1 MIKSTLSLTLMTVT
15 LATLGSIAPLSIA
28 TAQITPDNSLGS
40 ENSVV
45 SPDVIDG
52 IPSDRLD
59 GGAIRGSNLFHSFQ
73 EFNVD
78 EGRGAFFSNPNGIAN
93 ILTRVTGGN
102 PSNILGTL
110 GVLGNANLYLINP
123 KGIFFGPNARL
134 NLGGSFFATTA
145 DSLVFDNNFE
155 FSATNPETPP
165 LLTVN
170 IPIGL
175 RFRDNPGNIATNRS
189 VASDGTVVRSIL
201 QTQPGKT
208 LALVGGNVNL
218 DGGVLLAPGGR
229 VELGGLA
236 VAGTVGINADGS
248 LSFPD
253 GVTRADVT
261 LSNNA
266 LVGVSGQGGGSIGVN
281 ARNFEIFA
289 GTDTTGF
296 GAGILSPGAPEA
308 QAGDIVINATDKVRI
323 EGNANSSAGIF
334 NGVDSS
340 SSGNAGDV
348 IINTST
354 LEGIDR
360 FAIISSNL
368 GQGNAGKISIT
379 AKDQVSFQGLEG
391 TGSGVGIL
399 LGESTIGKADDI
411 TINTRSLSLSN
422 FAQLTTSSTG
432 QAKAANIRINA
443 SESISVSGNSV
454 LQAANYGSGN
464 AGNII
469 IDAENATVSFD
480 GPFTSINTG
489 LSSRRANT
497 SGVDLAQTRQGGD
510 IIIKAREFS
519 VTNGAQLFTT
529 TFANGNAG
537 NVKLNISDKI
547 QIAGESDQP
556 DSNGN
561 FSRSSISSVVGI
573 GATGN
578 AGNIEMTTRSLLIA
592 DGGLLNSSTFG
603 KGNAGNITINASD
616 TVSFNGT
623 SKTGAS
629 SAVYSTVATGGEG
642 NGGDIKIIASSVSLT
657 NEAQLSGDVSSG
669 ATGNA
674 GNIEIFTGSLFVNG
688 ASQINSGT
696 SGKGNAGNITINAS
710 DTVSFDG
717 AKNGDFPS
725 GVFSIVDA
733 GGEGKGGDINI
744 TARSFLLTNGGSL
757 NTFVREAS
765 DTEAGGIGD
774 AGNVKLNIS
783 DTIQITGKSE
793 PNSNGD
799 FTKSGIFSSV
809 ESGTTGN
816 AGNIEIVTGSLLM
829 SDGLLSSRTFGQG
842 NAGNINITTGSLF
855 VTDGGQLSSSTFG
868 QGDAGNVIINATD
881 TVSFNGTDNQGAASA
896 VFSTVEAGGEGKGGD
911 ISITARSLSLTNGG
925 RLNTFVRETSDTD
938 PGGIGD
944 AGNVKLNISDAI
956 NIAGESDKVDTTGNF
971 VRSGI
976 FSEVRNGARGNAGSI
991 DISTGSLFVTDGGQ
1005 LLSNTSGQGDAG
1017 SIKINAN
1024 SLSLKNG
1031 AQLNTNSDVEN
1042 RQAGNIEV
1050 TTAKDIQLDNQALIT
1065 ANTQG
1070 GEGNIILDSRDL
1082 ILRRNS
1088 NITTNATGTAT
1099 GGNININTGNLVA
1112 FENSDISANAQESF
1126 GGRVSITAQSIFG
1139 TEFRERLTPQSDITA
1154 TSELGPQF
1162 SGTVQINTP
1171 DVDPSQGLTELP
1183 ENVTDPSDKIASNPC
1198 QKGSDSAFIIT
1209 GRGGIPSSPNQS
1221 FKSDNVRVDLVEP
1234 VTRTSNSQTATITQ
1248 PETSAT
1254 SKRIVPAQGWVLNNK
1269 GEVVLVAYDPT
1280 ASNPQRTSQKTAACL
1295 APF

>member
-1 MIKSTLSLTLMTVT
+1 MTVT
-15 LATLGSIAPLSIA
+15 VATLGSIVPLNIA

-52 IPSDRLD
+52 IPSDRIS

-73 EFNVD
+73 EFNVS

-110 GVLGNANLYLINP
+110 RVLGNANLYLINP
-123 KGIFFGPNARL
+123 KGIFFGPNASL

-155 FSATNPETPP
+155 FSATNTEAPP

-175 RFRDNPGNIATNRS
+175 RFRDNPGDIATNRS
-189 VASDGTVVRSIL
+189 VASDGTVFRSSF
-201 QTQPGKT
+201 QMQPGKT
-208 LALVGGNVNL
+208 LTLVGGNVSL
-218 DGGVLLAPGGR
+218 DGGVLLAPEGR

-236 VAGTVGINADGS
+236 QAGTVGINADGS

-253 GVTRADVT
+253 GVTRADLT

-289 GTDTTGF
+289 GNGLTGLI
-296 GAGILSPGAPEA
+296 AGILSPGAPDA

-340 SSGNAGDV
+340 SSGNTGDI
-348 IINTST
+348 IINSNT

-360 FAIISSNL
+360 FFIISSNL

-379 AKDQVSFQGLEG
+379 AKDQVSFQGLQG
-391 TGSGVGIL
+391 TGSGVGIF

-432 QAKAANIRINA
+432 QGKAANIRINA
-443 SESISVSGNSV
+443 SESISVSDNSV

-480 GPFTSINTG
+480 GQFTSVNTG
-489 LSSRRANT
+489 LSSRSDT

-537 NVKLNISDKI
+537 NVKLNISDQI
-547 QIAGESDQP
+547 QIAGESNQP
-556 DSNGN
+556 DPNGN
-561 FSRSSISSVVGI
+561 FSRSSISSIVAP

-592 DGGLLNSSTFG
+592 DGGLLNSSTYS
-603 KGNAGNITINASD
+603 KGNAGSITINASD
-616 TVSFNGT
+616 TVSFDGT
-623 SKTGAS
+623 GVNTKAS
-629 SAVYSTVATGGEG
+629 SGAYSTVVTGGEG
-642 NGGDIKIIASSVSLT
+642 NGGDIKITASSFSLT
-657 NEAQLSGDVSSG
+657 NNARLSSEVENG
-669 ATGNA
+669 AIGNA
-674 GNIEIFTGSLFVNG
+674 GNIDIFTESLFG
-688 ASQINSGT
+688 SGGSQINSST
-696 SGKGNAGNITINAS
+696 SGKGDAGNITINAS

-757 NTFVREAS
+757 NTFVRTTS
-765 DTEAGGIGD
+765 DTESGGIGD

-783 DTIQITGKSE
+783 DRTQITGKSE

-799 FTKSGIFSSV
+799 FTKSGIFSNA
-809 ESGTTGN
+809 ESGTIGN
-816 AGNIEIVTGSLLM
+816 AGNIEIVTGSLL
-829 SDGLLSSRTFGQG
+829 
-842 NAGNINITTGSLF
+842 
-855 VTDGGQLSSSTFG
+855 
-868 QGDAGNVIINATD
+868 
-881 TVSFNGTDNQGAASA
+881 
-896 VFSTVEAGGEGKGGD
+896 
-911 ISITARSLSLTNGG
+911 
-925 RLNTFVRETSDTD
+925 
-938 PGGIGD
+938 
-944 AGNVKLNISDAI
+944 
-956 NIAGESDKVDTTGNF
+956 
-971 VRSGI
+971 
-976 FSEVRNGARGNAGSI
+976 
-991 DISTGSLFVTDGGQ
+991 
-1005 LLSNTSGQGDAG
+1005 
-1017 SIKINAN
+1017 
-1024 SLSLKNG
+1024 
-1031 AQLNTNSDVEN
+1031 
-1042 RQAGNIEV
+1042 
-1050 TTAKDIQLDNQALIT
+1050 
-1065 ANTQG
+1065 
-1070 GEGNIILDSRDL
+1070 
-1082 ILRRNS
+1082 
-1088 NITTNATGTAT
+1088 
-1099 GGNININTGNLVA
+1099 
-1112 FENSDISANAQESF
+1112 
-1126 GGRVSITAQSIFG
+1126 
-1139 TEFRERLTPQSDITA
+1139 
-1154 TSELGPQF
+1154 
-1162 SGTVQINTP
+1162 
-1171 DVDPSQGLTELP
+1171 
-1183 ENVTDPSDKIASNPC
+1183 
-1198 QKGSDSAFIIT
+1198 
-1209 GRGGIPSSPNQS
+1209 
-1221 FKSDNVRVDLVEP
+1221 
-1234 VTRTSNSQTATITQ
+1234 
-1248 PETSAT
+1248 
-1254 SKRIVPAQGWVLNNK
+1254 
-1269 GEVVLVAYDPT
+1269 
-1280 ASNPQRTSQKTAACL
+1280 
-1295 APF
+1295 